1 MQNILDNEGAR
12 NTDALEAVTD
22 PRLKRFLAYLE
33 AKRGDRP
40 FAARRDLDP
49 AELTYILS
57 QMLLIDV
64 LHDPLRFR
72 YRLVGTGL
80 VAWRGYDLT
89 GKLVEEHPLPRH
101 REEALARY
109 RETVE
114 RRVATG
120 GAYDIELD
128 GRRRRYQTVRV
139 PLSDDGKTIN
149 MLAIASVFE
158 I

>member
-1 MQNILDNEGAR
+1 MMGNDGAA
-12 NTDALEAVTD
+12 NADALEAITD

-40 FAARRDLDP
+40 FAARRDIDP
-49 AELTYILS
+49 AELTYILP

-64 LHDPLRFR
+64 LHEPLRFR

-80 VAWRGYDLT
+80 VTWRGYDLT
-89 GKLVEEHPLPRH
+89 GKPVDDHPLPKL
-101 REEALARY
+101 REQALLRY

-120 GAYDIELD
+120 GTYDIELD

-139 PLSDDGKTIN
+139 PLSEDGKTIN

-158 I
+158 G